1 VTCDKGYCADPG
13 STCCGDG
20 VCQPGSECMTSKG
33 GVITCCDPGAQ
44 ACDDGNCCDA
54 GTECATEPGHCQ
66 NIESSSLPSSTSS
79 TSSPSS
85 SSTPQISTPKQP
97 KTTSSSSSSS
107 CTFTSRQTSFTCTS
121 APTPAVKRYALATEA
136 AQPGELDER
145 QSSSGDDYLQY
156 CNLCGQQIPVM
167 IFPYTPG
174 ETEEMI
180 SSTCAG
186 KAA

>member
-54 GTECATEPGHCQ
+54 GTECATESGYCQ
-66 NIESSSLPSSTSS
+66 NIESS

-121 APTPAVKRYALATEA
+121 APTPAVKRYVLTTEA

-156 CNLCGQQIPVM
+156 CNLCGQQILVM
-167 IFPYTPG
+167 IFSYMPG
-174 ETEEMI
+174 ETEELI